1 MNFIVTSL
9 AHKPVTTFT
18 PLYLT
23 RCVSRV
29 A

>member
-18 PLYLT
+18 PFYLT
-23 RCVSRV
+23 RCVTRV